1 MVVKRFIKEGE
12 NYMSIRKPV
21 LIALLII
28 GIVFQIEAQPEG
40 NKGAGKTATDVLKN
54 GLTTPKNEST
64 DLKKQID
71 NLDKRITQLENE
83 NKQLRVELDKAIK
96 QNTQLMQLVSALTK
110 KYHELG
116 DIMRN
121 IDERYWQLERT
132 VVKEIQPRV
141 ATLES
146 TFAQLSKSTD
156 TNIQDVY
163 TQIRE
168 ELKSTKQKI
177 VHLNSLFLR
186 VKVRQSIITI
196 AVAVLL
202 IVMAGIAVF
211 LIRHAAKKPRESRK
225 DRALQEMEK
234 APIKSIETESVHR
247 SYQDETIAAYTDGI
261 KEFFQ
266 DKEPV
271 REKEPNIE
279 PVSHAPL
286 QQRQTIQSKQ
296 PESSGTNMALLYR
309 LHQEREKRREHN
321 SGDSFLTIP
330 QKVFNDMYLGIKSSL
345 ILQKASAIRSAQFIM
360 TKDMRLYVNFYV
372 YNENTKVDLADDV
385 KSIWGIIFTFNGKIS
400 GYIKDCKPATVRQY
414 DGGYKIATKGML
426 ILE

>member
-1 MVVKRFIKEGE
+1 MVAKRFIKEGE

-40 NKGAGKTATDVLKN
+40 SKVAGKTATDVSKN
-54 GLTTPKNEST
+54 ELTTPKNEVT

-83 NKQLRVELDKAIK
+83 NKHLQEKRDKAIK
-96 QNTQLMQLVSALTK
+96 QNTQFIQQISALTK
-110 KYHELG
+110 KYSELE
-116 DIMRN
+116 DSMRELK
-121 IDERYWQLERT
+121 DRYQQLEGT
-132 VVKEIQPRV
+132 VIEKIQPRL
-141 ATLES
+141 ATLEGIS
-146 TFAQLSKSTD
+146 AQLSKNTD
-156 TNIQDVY
+156 TNIHETY

-168 ELKSTKQKI
+168 ELKSYQQKI
-177 VHLNSLFLR
+177 AHLNSILLR

-196 AVAVLL
+196 AAAVLL
-202 IVMAGIAVF
+202 VVMAGIAVF
-211 LIRHAAKKPRESRK
+211 LIRHAVKKPCESRK

-271 REKEPNIE
+271 REKEPNTE

-309 LHQEREKRREHN
+309 LHQEREKRRERN

-385 KSIWGIIFTFNGKIS
+385 KSIWGTIFTFNGKIS

-414 DGGYKIATKGML
+414 DGDYKIATKGML